1 MTSATQSLERIISP
15 PGHQVKYEANQTHL
29 RLYQHQLCPFAS
41 RARYAFLLKNV
52 PIQLVE
58 MDLNEKAKWHVDF
71 NGGMVPVLETRPDEL
86 IKESGIAAQFAC
98 EVAGPD

>member
-1 MTSATQSLERIISP
+1 
-15 PGHQVKYEANQTHL
+15 
-29 RLYQHQLCPFAS
+29 
-41 RARYAFLLKNV
+41 
-52 PIQLVE
+52 

-98 EVAGPD
+98 EVAGPDKGVELIPKDPIAAAKMRVVIEDCGKHLMPLF